1 MENPKFQKLIDEL
14 IVLNI
19 QNDKELIRVI
29 NEKLTAMFPNTLDC
43 ENRILAELLAI
54 EVRCGGKS
62 KIVNQA
68 ELSSDYNYQSYLWMP
83 VHPDF
88 MLNKPKEPIP
98 LIACLLEQTAQELL
112 NNIKSDIKRNDLQSA
127 PSQISL
133 NYLLEFASSQGYS
146 CVRLIEVGEDI
157 PISNTN

>member
-1 MENPKFQKLIDEL
+1 MENPKFQELIDEL

-29 NEKLTAMFPNTLDC
+29 NEKITVMLPNNLDC
-43 ENRILAELLAI
+43 ENRILAELLAV
-54 EVRCGGKS
+54 EVRCGKS

-68 ELSSDYNYQSYLWMP
+68 ELSSDDNYKSYLWMP

-98 LIACLLEQTAQELL
+98 LIACLLEQTAQKLL

-157 PISNTN
+157 PISSTN